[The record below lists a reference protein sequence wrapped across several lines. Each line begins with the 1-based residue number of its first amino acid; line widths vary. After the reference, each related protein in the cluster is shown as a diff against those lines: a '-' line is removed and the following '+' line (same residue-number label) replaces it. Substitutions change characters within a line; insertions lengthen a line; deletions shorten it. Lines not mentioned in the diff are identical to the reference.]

1 MLVFMPLLAYLLG
14 SFPTAFILTKILRG
28 RDIREMG
35 DGNMGTQNVFHQ
47 VSPATGIAVGLT
59 DAFKG
64 ALIVIPAKV
73 LGLPQSIILL
83 SSVATVVGHNWP
95 VYLKFRG
102 GRGEATTIGVLL
114 ILMTWPMLIS
124 CVLGLMT
131 LLKTKN
137 VTLSSAPLFIFL
149 PLLCWLFNTPAELI
163 IFSIV
168 LPSLVGF
175 THFLRV
181 YTPKLWREA

>member
-14 SFPTAFILTKILRG
+14 SFPTAFILAKILRG

-35 DGNMGTQNVFHQ
+35 DGNMGAQNVFHQ
-47 VSPATGIAVGLT
+47 INPAAGIAVGFT

-64 ALIVIPAKV
+64 ALIVTLARV
-73 LGLPQSIILL
+73 MGLPQSIVLICG
-83 SSVATVVGHNWP
+83 VAAVLGHNWP
-95 VYLKFRG
+95 VFLKFRG
-102 GRGEATTIGVLL
+102 GRGEATTIGILL
-114 ILMTWPMLIS
+114 TLMPWPMLVS
-124 CVLGLMT
+124 CTLGLIT

-137 VTLSSAPLFIFL
+137 VTLSSAPLFISL
-149 PLLCWLFNTPAELI
+149 PLLCWLFNTQAELI
-163 IFSIV
+163 IYSMV

-181 YTPKLWREA
+181 HVPKLWPVA